1 MVEEG
6 ELFSLDAIV
15 RNVGTETSEAT
26 TLRYHRSPDDTISAM
41 DTEIGTNA
49 VASLAG
55 GGSSPERAVLSI
67 ATEGAFWVG
76 ACVDTVTNEAIPG
89 NNCSEAIAMLIT
101 PAGVDLV
108 HPDITIVAPVNN
120 ATLLTLPQ
128 ISGTASD
135 ARSGVAVVELQI
147 SGGGQAVQL
156 PGGQLTDG
164 DPVWVPATTTDDWA
178 SWRYDTPVWRH
189 DTEYTVQARATDGA
203 GNSRTL
209 GHVFHYFNI
218 AHFTELELNLSQSSI
233 FFASTVDASIKLTDP
248 SDLNANLT
256 GREIFLEVQDPGGAV
271 ETIGPFAANLNGQVT
286 VQGLGAPGNGL
297 LSDGGDLRFDQR
309 GTWTIRARFDGTLGL
324 SPSTSA
330 PELLLVGTAAG
341 YAVIVQGR
349 IANNEGLASHNKSA
363 NRIYETLIER
373 GFADAN
379 IFYFNHDASQ
389 PGVDGLPVEADVR
402 AAIEGLASLVNVNPA
417 PIYLAMVDHGASD
430 NRFLLNP
437 TESIA
442 ASELDGW
449 LDTLESNLNA
459 AALAEPRVVVVGTCY
474 SGGVIPVL
482 SGPNRLIVASA
493 AADEES
499 YKGPIEADGI
509 RVGEFL
515 QEEFFQELGRGETF
529 LDAFRRATATTERY
543 TRRGGGGGRGAA
555 NRYFDAAE
563 QHPLLDDDGDGVG
576 SNVLDV
582 TSSDGAIA
590 ASLILG
596 TGPNYDVNS
605 GANPADIVSV
615 TETLFLANTESTAA
629 LHLFANDPAQV
640 SQAYV
645 EIRSPVTVLAPEG
658 GTEQL
663 STDYTRRQMLP
674 PGGQGNPFTDRFHLN
689 HAGFVETGKY
699 EIYYYVE
706 DVEDVET
713 ADISPSRRS
722 VVYKNLGANQAPG
735 AFELLSP
742 AAGATV
748 KTVRLFDWEDAL
760 DPDGHALGYSLLIAD
775 DAGFTTFNGAP
786 GAYRQDELA
795 ASIAVV
801 DGAAG
806 LRDLS
811 SYVWKVQAID
821 VFGALR
827 ESSETR
833 AFDTNNSN
841 APFGVLKGIV
851 HGDRDFAR
859 LAGSTVAGTV
869 GVFEDT
875 VIAEINGEYV
885 IILPPGVA
893 SVRARSAGFADR
905 LVSGI
910 EVPVS
915 TADAPFVALNLG
927 LLVDDD
933 SDGDGL
939 PNAYEIANGLDPD
952 DAADAGGDFD
962 GDGLTNLA
970 EFGLGTDPNGTDTDD
985 DGSTDG
991 EEVAAGRDPRLNEPA
1006 VVMTILGLFLRD
1018 DENADRDG
1026 DGLPNDWETV
1036 NGLDPDDPTDA
1047 ALDTDGDGPTNLEEF
1062 QQGSDPRDAN
1072 SPVVQDADGDGLT
1085 IAEETAHGTD
1095 SANPDSDG
1103 DGLDDGAEVSGGTN
1117 PLLADSDGDGLLD
1130 SAEIDLG
1137 TDPLDPDSD
1146 DDGTGDGD
1154 EVAAGRDPTINEP
1167 AAIVGVI
1174 NTILNGGP

>member
-1 MVEEG
+1 M
-6 ELFSLDAIV
+6 
-15 RNVGTETSEAT
+15 
-26 TLRYHRSPDDTISAM
+26 
-41 DTEIGTNA
+41 
-49 VASLAG
+49 
-55 GGSSPERAVLSI
+55 
-67 ATEGAFWVG
+67 
-76 ACVDTVTNEAIPG
+76 
-89 NNCSEAIAMLIT
+89 
-101 PAGVDLV
+101 
-108 HPDITIVAPVNN
+108 
-120 ATLLTLPQ
+120 
-128 ISGTASD
+128 
-135 ARSGVAVVELQI
+135 
-147 SGGGQAVQL
+147 
-156 PGGQLTDG
+156 
-164 DPVWVPATTTDDWA
+164 
-178 SWRYDTPVWRH
+178 
-189 DTEYTVQARATDGA
+189 
-203 GNSRTL
+203 
-209 GHVFHYFNI
+209 
-218 AHFTELELNLSQSSI
+218 
-233 FFASTVDASIKLTDP
+233 
-248 SDLNANLT
+248 
-256 GREIFLEVQDPGGAV
+256 
-271 ETIGPFAANLNGQVT
+271 
-286 VQGLGAPGNGL
+286 
-297 LSDGGDLRFDQR
+297 
-309 GTWTIRARFDGTLGL
+309 
-324 SPSTSA
+324 
-330 PELLLVGTAAG
+330 LLVGTAAG

-509 RVGEFL
+509 RVGEFFL
-515 QEEFFQELGRGETF
+515 EEFFQELGRGETF

-605 GANPADIVSV
+605 GAKPADIVSV

-706 DVEDVET
+706 DVET

-806 LRDLS
+806 LRVRPETLCRITEFS
-811 SYVWKVQAID
+811 EHESN
-821 VFGALR
+821 GR
-827 ESSETR
+827 ELDEGERVAVEVLPVLGQSAAAVEPGDG
-833 AFDTNNSN
+833 AFD
-841 APFGVLKGIV
+841 
-851 HGDRDFAR
+851 H
-859 LAGSTVAGTV
+859 
-869 GVFEDT
+869 
-875 VIAEINGEYV
+875 
-885 IILPPGVA
+885 
-893 SVRARSAGFADR
+893 
-905 LVSGI
+905 
-910 EVPVS
+910 
-915 TADAPFVALNLG
+915 
-927 LLVDDD
+927 
-933 SDGDGL
+933 
-939 PNAYEIANGLDPD
+939 
-952 DAADAGGDFD
+952 
-962 GDGLTNLA
+962 
-970 EFGLGTDPNGTDTDD
+970 
-985 DGSTDG
+985 
-991 EEVAAGRDPRLNEPA
+991 
-1006 VVMTILGLFLRD
+1006 
-1018 DENADRDG
+1018 
-1026 DGLPNDWETV
+1026 
-1036 NGLDPDDPTDA
+1036 PT
-1047 ALDTDGDGPTNLEEF
+1047 P
-1062 QQGSDPRDAN
+1062 
-1072 SPVVQDADGDGLT
+1072 
-1085 IAEETAHGTD
+1085 
-1095 SANPDSDG
+1095 
-1103 DGLDDGAEVSGGTN
+1103 GLDDEALHPIGSLDDLGLEIGQDAGQGAVKDRPLIGAVGEQFPEKGKQTEQGRQQRETAVAILNVGGGDDAVQQQALRIDQN
-1117 PLLADSDGDGLLD
+1117 MPLLALD
-1130 SAEIDLG
+1130 QLAGIEAVAVDASPPFSALF
-1137 TDPLDPDSD
+1137 TL
-1146 DDGTGDGD
+1146 
-1154 EVAAGRDPTINEP
+1154 
-1167 AAIVGVI
+1167 
-1174 NTILNGGP
+1174 